1 MNFNPFC
8 GRGNWYKGNLH
19 AHSTLS
25 DGACSPEEL
34 KQLYL
39 EEGYSFLAYTEHNFF
54 ADLSRLNDSQFLAF
68 PGAEVKSYPP
78 YEDVSCS
85 DYRTYHLLCLAG
97 TATPQPG
104 FHIPPLRNN
113 WEDHHLKTQEFIDQM
128 TADGMLVTVNHPI
141 WSRLLPE
148 DLLSLEGFFA
158 LEIYNAQCAVDGD
171 DAGEG
176 VLYWDLL
183 LRQKKRIWGYA
194 ADDNHNVMDLISKS
208 KKKIDKG
215 HPRWPSC
222 KAWVQV
228 YAETLSQRAIAEALK
243 RGRFYSSTGPEI
255 FRYEIIDNTVIVE
268 CSEVVQID
276 FVTYQRRGHSVRV
289 PEGLCIAS
297 YRLHGDEAYVRVQCT
312 DRSGHRAWTNPIFLR
327 CP

>member
-8 GRGNWYKGNLH
+8 EKAHWYKGNLH

-34 KQLYL
+34 RQLYL

-54 ADLSRLNDSQFLAF
+54 AELSRLSDERFLAF

-78 YEDVSCS
+78 YEDVGCS

-97 TATPQPG
+97 TATAPQPDIR
-104 FHIPPLRNN
+104 IPPLKSR
-113 WEDHHLKTQEFIDQM
+113 WEDYHLKTQAFIDRM
-128 TADGMLVTVNHPI
+128 TADGFLVTINHPV

-148 DLLSLEGFFA
+148 DLLSLDRFFA

-171 DAGEG
+171 DTGEG

-183 LRQKKRIWGYA
+183 LRQGKRIWGYA
-194 ADDNHNVMDLISKS
+194 ADDNHNIMDLFSQTPEKIS
-208 KKKIDKG
+208 KG

-228 YAETLSQRAIAEALK
+228 YAEELSQRAIAEALK
-243 RGRFYSSTGPEI
+243 HGRFYSSTAPEI
-255 FRYEIIDNTVIVE
+255 FRYEVVDNTVFVE

-276 FVTYQRRGHSVRV
+276 FITYERRGHSIRAPGGVRA
-289 PEGLCIAS
+289 AS
-297 YRLHGDEAYVRVQCT
+297 YCLKGDETYVRVQCT
-312 DRSGHRAWTNPIFLR
+312 DKYGHRAWTNPIFLR
-327 CP
+327 